1 MTKFTRILLFALCAL
16 MGGVNSVFAAKDVTE
31 GDFVF
36 NFYDNGK
43 AYVKEYI
50 GFAPEVNI
58 PATINH
64 DASGGT
70 GSTEVIG
77 IGEGAFEGNTTIQ
90 KVHLSRNNTYALG
103 ARAFKGCT
111 ALTTLNW
118 KGSGATSYITDNR
131 VYIPT
136 TNAIPESAFEGCT
149 SITTVVCRYTTKIA
163 YGTNSFKGCTSL
175 VRLSI
180 YSRDIGESAFENC
193 PLSTSVTFNSGSA
206 NVNIAIKAKAF
217 KNSSLTSIILS
228 ATTNYT
234 IAISSIGESAFE
246 GCASLTSISCPEVT
260 EIPVNAFKGC
270 TALTTPSFEKA
281 TSIGE
286 SAFEGCTS
294 LASVTFANVTT
305 IGNSAFE
312 GCTSLTSLAFEKVT
326 SIGNRAFCNTGLEY
340 VNVGLNQ
347 EGTEYTAFL
356 WTSIPQVVSVGDYAF
371 AYCNNLKRVYLRAT
385 SIGEYAF
392 RQNFNADSFQQI
404 RLSKVSSIG
413 TGAFM
418 NIKSTCKI
426 FIDIASLS
434 DDLLGNLSDKQKNK
448 ICPYVYF
455 SEEEGEK
462 GFVQLI
468 SCKLPLHLGTT
479 TALKVSKVTG
489 IADTGSGINITT
501 ATASSKIVPANT
513 AVVISYTGSYPT
525 SFMTSVSLADESDTP
540 ADHSDNLLIPADVEK
555 NLVSANNVNYYKLNT
570 ASTKDNIQFE
580 KIESATDIP
589 AGSGY
594 LAIMT
599 LDGNENTN
607 YADAIAAHNGER
619 VTMNFT
625 RDITAKKWSTICLPF
640 ELNSSQ
646 QTSVFGAGVEVAKLT
661 ESTES
666 TLKFATLSDE
676 TMAAN
681 TPYAI
686 KVASDFSTATIPNVT
701 LSYATPTPSVTA
713 GKWTFT
719 GVYTHGNIPAG
730 SYFFSN
736 NKLWRAADDT
746 DTNTIKAFRGY
757 FTNNSGAGARE
768 VDFSVDDELTGIKT
782 VGSGVQDVENE
793 YFDLQGRKVA
803 QPTKGLYI
811 VNGKKIIVK

>member
-16 MGGVNSVFAAKDVTE
+16 MGGVNPAFAADYDDEYFTY
-31 GDFVF
+31 G
-36 NFYDNGK
+36 FYTSGN
-43 AYVKEYI
+43 AYVKKYK
-50 GFAPEVNI
+50 GSATVVSI
-58 PATINH
+58 PATIPQDQDGN
-64 DASGGT
+64 ANT
-70 GSTEVIG
+70 KNVTG
-77 IGEGAFEGNTTIQ
+77 IGEGAFEGNTTIE
-90 KVHLSRNNTYALG
+90 KVHLLRNNTYTLG

-111 ALTTLNW
+111 ALTDLNW
-118 KGSGATSYITDNR
+118 VGAEGASGGTTEGR
-131 VYIPT
+131 VYIPVP
-136 TNAIPESAFEGCT
+136 NNGNIPESAFEGCT
-149 SITTVVCRYTTKIA
+149 AITIIGTRYSYVDFTCGK
-163 YGTNSFKGCTSL
+163 
-175 VRLSI
+175 
-180 YSRDIGESAFENC
+180 
-193 PLSTSVTFNSGSA
+193 
-206 NVNIAIKAKAF
+206 
-217 KNSSLTSIILS
+217 
-228 ATTNYT
+228 
-234 IAISSIGESAFE
+234 
-246 GCASLTSISCPEVT
+246 
-260 EIPVNAFKGC
+260 NAFKGC
-270 TALTTPSFEKA
+270 TNI
-281 TSIGE
+281 TSISNTHFKNIGE
-286 SAFEGCTS
+286 GAFEGCTS

-385 SIGEYAF
+385 SIGKYAF
-392 RQNFNADSFQQI
+392 SQNFKADSFQQI

-540 ADHSDNLLIPADVEK
+540 ADHSDNLLIPTDVEK

-599 LDGNENTN
+599 LDGDENTD

-625 RDITAKKWSTICLPF
+625 RGITAGKWSTICLPF
-640 ELNSSQ
+640 DLNSSQ
-646 QTSVFGAGVEVAKLT
+646 QTSVFGADVEVAKLT
-661 ESTES
+661 NESTES

-676 TMAAN
+676 TMEAN
-681 TPYAI
+681 KPYAI

-713 GKWTFT
+713 GDWTFT
-719 GVYTHGNIPAG
+719 GVYTPGNIPADR
-730 SYFFSN
+730 YFFSD
-736 NKLWRAADDT
+736 NKLWRAAD

-768 VDFSVDDELTGIKT
+768 VDFSVDGELTGIRT
-782 VGSGVQDVENE
+782 IESGVQDVENE